1 MKRLVLIVAACVLA
15 AVFEARGDGFIVI
28 ERPFVERPLLMPPGH
43 FPFAPL
49 EVSSHHVDVKIDGQV
64 AVTSIDQE
72 FYNPND
78 QRLEGTYMFPVP
90 KGAHIDK
97 FSMEIGGKMVNAELL
112 PADKARQIYEEIVRK
127 MRDPALLE
135 YVGRDLFKVRIFPIE
150 PRGRKPIKISYT
162 ELLHSDGGTITY
174 SYPLST
180 EKFSAQPIKSL
191 SVKAEVKT
199 EQPLAS
205 IYSPSHKV
213 EIKREGPNRAVVGYE
228 AKDEKPDSDFQ
239 LVYSSEQRDV
249 GLSLITQKS
258 VGEDGYFLL
267 LAAPTMAKETKPA
280 PKDVVFVVDTSGS
293 MAGAK
298 LQQAKKA
305 LQFCIENLNAEDRF
319 EIVRF
324 STEAESLFG
333 KLSDADAEHRT
344 RAGNFIAE
352 LKPIGGTAISDALQ
366 TALKARTE
374 KSERPFVIIFLTDGL
389 PTVGTR
395 NPDEIL
401 AEVKKA
407 ADARIFS
414 FGIGSDVNTQLLDQI
429 AETTRAF
436 SQYVLEKEDL
446 EVKVSNFYNRI
457 KEPAL
462 TNVRLEFS
470 AGVRTSKLYP
480 AQLPDLFKGD
490 QLVLTGRYSLDAV
503 AGTDG
508 PGREIEAKLTGTASG
523 REQTFAYKVRFDDHN
538 SSNDYVARLWATR
551 RVGFL
556 LDEIRIHGETPELRD
571 EATDLAR
578 RYGIVTPYTAYLI
591 VEDEDRRRVPLPDR
605 SMQGMSADTSAR
617 AEVSKA
623 WDGFKEKKDGAD
635 AVANARSQNAFKFA
649 EQSGESITYGAA
661 ESLRGFALN
670 APAAPAESDRLTQYT
685 RQSKFVN
692 GRAFFQNGKQW
703 VDANA
708 QNATKRQPVQFNSEA
723 YFDLLKQH
731 PEAAPWMAL
740 GQNLLLALDDTVY
753 EITD

>member
-1 MKRLVLIVAACVLA
+1 MKRSALIFAACLFGA
-15 AVFEARGDGFIVI
+15 IFHIRADGFIVV
-28 ERPFVERPLLMPPGH
+28 ERPFLIPPGH

-78 QRLEGTYMFPVP
+78 QRLEGIYMFPVP

-97 FSMEIGGKMVNAELL
+97 FSMEIGGKMVDAELL
-112 PADKARQIYEEIVRK
+112 RADKARQIYEDIVRK

-135 YVGRDLFKVRIFPIE
+135 YAGRDLFKARIFPIE
-150 PRGRKPIKISYT
+150 PRSRKPIKISYT
-162 ELLHSDGGTITY
+162 ELLRSDAGTVTY
-174 SYPLST
+174 SYALST
-180 EKFSAQPIKSL
+180 EKFSARPIKSL
-191 SVKAEVKT
+191 SLKVEVKT

-213 EIKREGPNRAVVGYE
+213 EIRRDGPNRAVIGYE
-228 AKDEKPDSDFQ
+228 SKDEKPDTDFQ
-239 LVYSSEQRDV
+239 LVYSSEKRDI
-249 GLSLITQKS
+249 GLSLITHKS
-258 VGEDGYFLL
+258 GGEDGYFLL
-267 LAAPTMAKETKPA
+267 LAAPTVAKETKPA

-305 LQFCIENLNAEDRF
+305 LQFCVENLNTDDRF

-333 KLSDADAEHRT
+333 KLSEADSEHRK
-344 RAGNFIAE
+344 RASNFIGD
-352 LKPIGGTAISDALQ
+352 LKPIGGTAIADALQ
-366 TALKARTE
+366 TAFKARTE

-395 NPDEIL
+395 NPDEIV
-401 AEVKKA
+401 ADVKKPG
-407 ADARIFS
+407 DARIFS

-429 AETTRAF
+429 AEGTRAF
-436 SQYVLEKEDL
+436 SQYVLENEDL
-446 EVKVSNFYNRI
+446 EVKVSNFYTRI
-457 KEPAL
+457 REPVL
-462 TNVRLEFS
+462 TNARLEFGG
-470 AGVRTSKLYP
+470 GVRTSKLYP

-490 QLVLTGRYSLDAV
+490 QLVLTGRYSGSGEV
-503 AGTDG
+503 
-508 PGREIEAKLTGTASG
+508 EAKLTGMANG
-523 REQTFAYKVRFDDHN
+523 REQTFTYKVKFDD

-556 LDEIRIHGETPELRD
+556 LDEIRIHGETTELRD

-591 VEDEDRRRVPLPDR
+591 VEDEDRRRVPTADR
-605 SMQGMSADTSAR
+605 SMQSMSADAPAR

-649 EQSGESITYGAA
+649 EQSGASINYGAA
-661 ESLRGFALN
+661 ESLRGFTLN
-670 APAAPAESDRLTQYT
+670 APSAPAESDRLTQYT

-703 VDANA
+703 IDANA
-708 QNATKRQPVQFNSEA
+708 QNATKRQHLQFNSEA

-740 GQNLLLALDDTVY
+740 GQNVLLALDDTVY
-753 EITD
+753 EITE

>member
-1 MKRLVLIVAACVLA
+1 MKRSALIFAACLFGAIFHVRA
-15 AVFEARGDGFIVI
+15 DGFIVV
-28 ERPFVERPLLMPPGH
+28 ERPFLIPLGH

-78 QRLEGTYMFPVP
+78 QRLEGIYMFPVP

-97 FSMEIGGKMVNAELL
+97 FSMEIGGKMVDAELL
-112 PADKARQIYEEIVRK
+112 RADKARQIYEDIVRR

-135 YVGRDLFKVRIFPIE
+135 YAGRDLFKARIFPIE
-150 PRGRKPIKISYT
+150 PRSRKPIKISYT
-162 ELLHSDGGTITY
+162 ELLRSDAGTMTY
-174 SYPLST
+174 SYALST
-180 EKFSAQPIKSL
+180 EKFSARPIKSL
-191 SVKAEVKT
+191 SLKVEVKT

-213 EIKREGPNRAVVGYE
+213 EIRRDGPNRAVIGYE
-228 AKDEKPDSDFQ
+228 SKDDKPDTDFQ
-239 LVYSSEQRDV
+239 LVYSSEKRDI
-249 GLSLITQKS
+249 GLSLISHKS
-258 VGEDGYFLL
+258 SGEDGYFLL
-267 LAAPTMAKETKPA
+267 LAAPTVAKETKPA

-305 LQFCIENLNAEDRF
+305 LQFCVENLNTDDRF

-333 KLSDADAEHRT
+333 KLSEADSEHRK
-344 RAGNFIAE
+344 RASNFVAD
-352 LKPIGGTAISDALQ
+352 LKPIGGTAIADALQ

-395 NPDEIL
+395 NPDEIV
-401 AEVKKA
+401 ADVKKA
-407 ADARIFS
+407 GDARIFS

-429 AETTRAF
+429 AEGTRAF
-436 SQYVLEKEDL
+436 SQYVLENEDL
-446 EVKVSNFYNRI
+446 EVKVSNFYTRI
-457 KEPAL
+457 KEPVL
-462 TNVRLEFS
+462 TNLRLEFS
-470 AGVRTSKLYP
+470 GGVRTSKLYP

-490 QLVLTGRYSLDAV
+490 QLVLTGRYTGSGEV
-503 AGTDG
+503 
-508 PGREIEAKLTGTASG
+508 EAKLTGTTNG
-523 REQTFAYKVRFDDHN
+523 REQTFTYKVKFDD

-556 LDEIRIHGETPELRD
+556 LDEIRIHGETTELRD

-591 VEDEDRRRVPLPDR
+591 VEDEDRRRVPMADR
-605 SMQGMSADTSAR
+605 SMQSMSTDAPAR

-649 EQSGESITYGAA
+649 EQSGASINYGAA

-670 APAAPAESDRLTQYT
+670 APSAPAESDRLTQYT

-703 VDANA
+703 IDANA
-708 QNATKRQPVQFNSEA
+708 QNATKRQRVQFNSEA

-740 GQNLLLALDDTVY
+740 GQNVLLALDDTV
-753 EITD
+753 

>member
-1 MKRLVLIVAACVLA
+1 MKRSALIFAACLFGAIFHVRA
-15 AVFEARGDGFIVI
+15 DGFIVV
-28 ERPFVERPLLMPPGH
+28 ERPFLIPPGH

-49 EVSSHHVDVKIDGQV
+49 EVASHHVDVKIDGQV

-78 QRLEGTYMFPVP
+78 QRLEGIYMFPVP

-97 FSMEIGGKMVNAELL
+97 FSMEIGGKMVDAELL
-112 PADKARQIYEEIVRK
+112 RADKARQIYEDIIRR

-135 YVGRDLFKVRIFPIE
+135 YAGRDLFKARIFPIE
-150 PRGRKPIKISYT
+150 PRSRKPIKISYT
-162 ELLHSDGGTITY
+162 ELLRSDAGTVTY
-174 SYPLST
+174 SYALST
-180 EKFSAQPIKSL
+180 EKFSARPIKSL
-191 SVKAEVKT
+191 SLKVEVKT

-213 EIKREGPNRAVVGYE
+213 EIRRDGPNRAVIGYE
-228 AKDEKPDSDFQ
+228 SKDDKPDTDFQ
-239 LVYSSEQRDV
+239 LVYSSEKRDI
-249 GLSLITQKS
+249 GLSLITHKS
-258 VGEDGYFLL
+258 GGEDGYFLL
-267 LAAPTMAKETKPA
+267 LAAPTVAKETKPA

-305 LQFCIENLNAEDRF
+305 LQFCVENLNTNDRF

-333 KLSDADAEHRT
+333 KLSEADSEHRK
-344 RAGNFIAE
+344 RASNFVAD
-352 LKPIGGTAISDALQ
+352 LKPIGGTAIADALQ
-366 TALKARTE
+366 TAFKARTE

-395 NPDEIL
+395 NPDEIV
-401 AEVKKA
+401 ADVKKA
-407 ADARIFS
+407 GDARIFS

-429 AETTRAF
+429 AEGTRAF
-436 SQYVLEKEDL
+436 SQYVLENEDL
-446 EVKVSNFYNRI
+446 EVKVSNFYTRI
-457 KEPAL
+457 KEPVL
-462 TNVRLEFS
+462 TNVRLEFGG
-470 AGVRTSKLYP
+470 GVRTTKLYP

-490 QLVLTGRYSLDAV
+490 QLVLTGRYSGSGEV
-503 AGTDG
+503 
-508 PGREIEAKLTGTASG
+508 EAKLTGMANG
-523 REQTFAYKVRFDDHN
+523 REQTFTYKVKFDD

-556 LDEIRIHGETPELRD
+556 LDEIRIHGETTELRD

-591 VEDEDRRRVPLPDR
+591 VEDEDRRRVPTADR
-605 SMQGMSADTSAR
+605 SMQSMSADAPAR

-649 EQSGESITYGAA
+649 EQSGASINYGAA

-670 APAAPAESDRLTQYT
+670 APSAPAESDRLTQYT

-703 VDANA
+703 IDANA
-708 QNATKRQPVQFNSEA
+708 QNATKRQRVQFNSEA

-740 GQNLLLALDDTVY
+740 GQNVLLALDDTVY
-753 EITD
+753 EITE

>member
-1 MKRLVLIVAACVLA
+1 MPTNRAMKRSLLILAVGLLGILSNAC
-15 AVFEARGDGFIVI
+15 GDGFIVV
-28 ERPFVERPLLMPPGH
+28 ERPFLVRSGH

-49 EVSSHHVDVKIDGQV
+49 EVTSHHVEVKIDGQV

-78 QRLEGTYMFPVP
+78 QRLEGTYMYPVP
-90 KGAHIDK
+90 EGAHIDK
-97 FSMEIGGKMVNAELL
+97 FSMEIGGKMVDAELL
-112 PADKARQIYEEIVRK
+112 RADKARQIYEDIVRR

-135 YVGRDLFKVRIFPIE
+135 YAGRDLFKIRIFPIE
-150 PRGRKPIKISYT
+150 PRSRKPIKISYT
-162 ELLHSDGGTITY
+162 ELLRSDAGTVTY

-191 SVKAEVKT
+191 SVKVEVKT

-213 EIKREGPNRAVVGYE
+213 EIKRDGANRAVIGYE
-228 AKDEKPDSDFQ
+228 SKDETPDTDFQ
-239 LVYSSEQRDV
+239 LVYNSEARDV
-249 GLSLITQKS
+249 GLSLITHKP

-267 LAAPTMAKETKPA
+267 LAAPTTAKETKPA
-280 PKDVVFVVDTSGS
+280 PKDIVFVVDTSGS
-293 MAGAK
+293 MAGPK

-305 LQFCIENLNAEDRF
+305 LEFCVENLNNEDRF

-333 KLSDADAEHRT
+333 KLVDADSEHRK
-344 RAGNFIAE
+344 RASNFIAD
-352 LKPIGGTAISDALQ
+352 LKPIGGTAIADALQ
-366 TALKARTE
+366 SALKARTE
-374 KSERPFVIIFLTDGL
+374 KTERPFLIIFLTDGL
-389 PTVGTR
+389 PTVGAR
-395 NPDEIL
+395 NPDEIV

-407 ADARIFS
+407 GSARIFS

-429 AETTRAF
+429 AEGTRAF
-436 SQYVLEKEDL
+436 SQYVLANEDL
-446 EVKVSNFYNRI
+446 EVKVSSFYTRI

-462 TNVRLEFS
+462 TNVRLEFGG
-470 AGVRTSKLYP
+470 GVRTSKLYP

-490 QLVLTGRYSLDAV
+490 QLVVTGRYTGSGEV
-503 AGTDG
+503 
-508 PGREIEAKLTGTASG
+508 EAKLTGIANG
-523 REQTFAYKVRFDDHN
+523 REQIFTYKVKFND

-556 LDEIRIHGETPELRD
+556 LDEIRLHGETNELRD

-591 VEDEDRRRVPLPDR
+591 VEDEDRRRVPMTER
-605 SMQGMSADTSAR
+605 SMQSMSGDTAAR

-623 WDGFKEKKDGAD
+623 WGGFKEKKDGED

-649 EQSGESITYGAA
+649 DQSAASIYSGAA
-661 ESLRGFALN
+661 ESLRGFAFA
-670 APAAPAESDRLTQYT
+670 APAARAESDRVTQYT
-685 RQSKFVN
+685 QQSKFVN

-703 VDANA
+703 VDTNA
-708 QNATKRQPVQFNSEA
+708 QNATKRERIQFNSEA
-723 YFDLLKQH
+723 YFDLLKKH

-740 GQNLLLALDDTVY
+740 GQNVLLALDDTVY
-753 EITD
+753 EITE

>member
-1 MKRLVLIVAACVLA
+1 MKRSALIFAACLFGAIFHVRA
-15 AVFEARGDGFIVI
+15 DGFIVV
-28 ERPFVERPLLMPPGH
+28 ERPFLIPPGH

-78 QRLEGTYMFPVP
+78 QRLEGIYMFPVP

-97 FSMEIGGKMVNAELL
+97 FSMEIGGKMVDAELL
-112 PADKARQIYEEIVRK
+112 RADKARQIYEDIVRK

-135 YVGRDLFKVRIFPIE
+135 YAGRDLFKARIFPIE
-150 PRGRKPIKISYT
+150 PRSRKPIKISYT
-162 ELLHSDGGTITY
+162 ELLRSDAGTVTY
-174 SYPLST
+174 SYALST
-180 EKFSAQPIKSL
+180 EKFSARPIKSL
-191 SVKAEVKT
+191 SLKVEVKT

-213 EIKREGPNRAVVGYE
+213 EIRRDGPNRAVIGYE
-228 AKDEKPDSDFQ
+228 SKDEKPDTDFQ
-239 LVYSSEQRDV
+239 LVYSSEKRDI
-249 GLSLITQKS
+249 GLSLITHKS
-258 VGEDGYFLL
+258 GGEDGYFLL
-267 LAAPTMAKETKPA
+267 LAAPTVAKETKPA

-305 LQFCIENLNAEDRF
+305 LQFCVENLNTDDRF

-333 KLSDADAEHRT
+333 KLSEADSEHRK
-344 RAGNFIAE
+344 RASNFIAD
-352 LKPIGGTAISDALQ
+352 LKPIGGTAIADALQ
-366 TALKARTE
+366 TAFKARSE

-395 NPDEIL
+395 NPDEIV
-401 AEVKKA
+401 ADVKKA
-407 ADARIFS
+407 GDARIFS

-429 AETTRAF
+429 AEGTRAF
-436 SQYVLEKEDL
+436 SQYVLENEDL
-446 EVKVSNFYNRI
+446 EVKVSNFYTRI
-457 KEPAL
+457 REPVL
-462 TNVRLEFS
+462 TNARLEFGG
-470 AGVRTSKLYP
+470 GVRTSKLYP

-490 QLVLTGRYSLDAV
+490 QLVLTGRYSGSGEV
-503 AGTDG
+503 
-508 PGREIEAKLTGTASG
+508 EARLTGMANG
-523 REQTFAYKVRFDDHN
+523 REQTFTYKVKFDD

-556 LDEIRIHGETPELRD
+556 LDEIRIHGETTELRD

-591 VEDEDRRRVPLPDR
+591 VEDEDRRRVPTADR
-605 SMQGMSADTSAR
+605 SMQSMSADAPAL

-649 EQSGESITYGAA
+649 EQSGASINYGAA
-661 ESLRGFALN
+661 ESLRGFTLN
-670 APAAPAESDRLTQYT
+670 APSAPAESDRLTQYT

-703 VDANA
+703 IDANA
-708 QNATKRQPVQFNSEA
+708 QNATKRQHLQFNSEA

-740 GQNLLLALDDTVY
+740 GQNVLLALDDTVY
-753 EITD
+753 EITE